1 METNTMFWLVW
12 SIIIMAMLW
21 MMKNEKIKVIFGEIR
36 KLLQILPISKIAE
49 AFISYYKSKNKAN
62 PEP

>member
-12 SIIIMAMLW
+12 SIVIMAMLW
-21 MMKNEKIKVIFGEIR
+21 MMKNEKIKVIFGELR

-49 AFISYYKSKNKAN
+49 AFIWYYKSKNKTN